1 MNMKVKEILDVFEE
15 INKVP
20 RQSKHEEKI
29 SRWIMDWGKNNGFNI
44 KTDEA
49 MNVLIEVP
57 ATPGHEDKP
66 TLVLQGHMDM
76 VCEKLPDSD
85 HDFSKDPIKHLMDG
99 DWMTAD
105 GTTLGADNG
114 IALAIAMVIAKD
126 REIVH
131 PPLELLFTV
140 DEETG
145 LTGANALK
153 KGWVSGK
160 VLLNLDSEDEG
171 IFTVGCAGGRD
182 TKITYNPQWKPF
194 SDDREVMSLKVSG
207 LAGGHSGVDI
217 ALPKGNANVI
227 LARVL
232 EVISRITPVKIGYIN
247 GGSAHNAIPRDAEA
261 IISVKSSHKDEIM
274 RKVEEI
280 SGKIKAE
287 NIKNE
292 PGLEIT
298 IRGNTPF
305 NDMMLSVPDSVKL
318 INMMIAMPH
327 GVASMSSDIEGL
339 VETSNNF
346 ATIRFENEAVEILS
360 SQRSSVES
368 KLEWI
373 TSKVEKA
380 AFVAGAEA
388 SSGNGYPGWEP
399 NMDSEVLAKCVS
411 IYESMYGKK
420 PVVEVIHAG
429 LECGI
434 IGSKNEGMDM
444 ISYGPTIKNP
454 HSPDEKMYVPSIEKI
469 WDFTVELMKSYC
481 K

>member
-1 MNMKVKEILDVFEE
+1 MNEKVKEILDVFEE

-20 RQSKHEEKI
+20 RQSKNEEKI
-29 SRWIMDWGKNNGFNI
+29 SRWLVDWGKKNGFNV

-57 ATPGHEDKP
+57 ATEGHEDKP
-66 TLVLQGHMDM
+66 ALVLQGHMDM
-76 VCEKLPDSD
+76 VCEKVPSSE
-85 HDFSKDPIKHLMDG
+85 HDFSKDPIKHVMVG
-99 DWMTAD
+99 DWMKAD

-114 IALAIAMVIAKD
+114 IAIAISLVAAKD
-126 REIVH
+126 KSIVH

-145 LTGANALK
+145 LTGANALQ
-153 KGWVSGK
+153 KGWVKGK
-160 VLLNLDSEDEG
+160 ILLNLDSEDEG

-182 TKITYNPQWKPF
+182 TTITYDPLWKPF
-194 SDDREVMSLKVSG
+194 SDDREVMTLKVAG
-207 LAGGHSGVDI
+207 LSGGHSGVDI
-217 ALPKGNANVI
+217 ALPKANANII

-232 EVISRITPVKIGYIN
+232 ETISKITPVKIGYIK

-261 IISVKSSHKDEIM
+261 VISIKSAHRDEVV
-274 RKVEEI
+274 RKVEDI
-280 SGKIKAE
+280 TAKIKSE
-287 NIKNE
+287 NAKNE
-292 PGLEIT
+292 AGLEIT
-298 IRGNTPF
+298 FRGNTPF
-305 NDMMLSVPDSVKL
+305 NDMMLSVPDSMKL
-318 INMMIAMPH
+318 IDMMIAIPH
-327 GVASMSSDIEGL
+327 GVASMSTDIDGL

-346 ATIRFENEAVEILS
+346 ATVRFENESVKILS
-360 SQRSSVES
+360 SQRSSVAS
-368 KLEWI
+368 KLDWI
-373 TSKVEKA
+373 TSKVEKSA
-380 AFVAGAEA
+380 RVADAEA
-388 SSGNGYPGWEP
+388 VSGNGYPGWEP
-399 NMDSEVLAKCVS
+399 NMDSEVLKKCVS
-411 IYESMYGKK
+411 IYEKMYGKK

-481 K
+481 Q

>member
-1 MNMKVKEILDVFEE
+1 MNAKVREILDVFEE

-20 RQSKHEEKI
+20 RRSKHEEEI
-29 SRWIMDWGKNNGFNI
+29 SKWLVKWGEDNGFNV
-44 KTDEA
+44 KTDEV

-66 TLVLQGHMDM
+66 VLVLQGHMDM
-76 VCEKLPDSD
+76 VCEKMPDSK
-85 HDFSKDPIKHLMDG
+85 HDFSKDAIKHLMDG

-114 IALAIAMVIAKD
+114 IALAIAMVTAIDKD
-126 REIVH
+126 VVH
-131 PPLELLFTV
+131 PPLELLFTI

-153 KGWVSGK
+153 KGWLKGK

-182 TKITYNPQWKPF
+182 TTISFKPEIKPF
-194 SDDREVMSLKVSG
+194 CSDRDVMCLKIAG
-207 LAGGHSGVDI
+207 LSGGHSGVDI

-232 EVISRITPVKIGYIN
+232 EAISEITPVKIGYIH

-261 IISVKSSHKDEIM
+261 IISVKKAH
-274 RKVEEI
+274 VEEVNARVEDLG
-280 SGKIKAE
+280 GKIKSE
-287 NIKNE
+287 FSRSE
-292 PGLEIT
+292 PAMT
-298 IRGNTPF
+298 ISIRNNTPYD
-305 NDMMLSVPDSVKL
+305 DMMFSTPDSKNL
-318 INMMIAMPH
+318 INMMVAMPH
-327 GVASMSSDIEGL
+327 GVAAMSSDIEGL

-346 ATIRFENEAVEILS
+346 ATIRFDKGIVEILS
-360 SQRSSVES
+360 SQRSSVAS
-368 KLEWI
+368 RLDWI

-380 AFVAGAEA
+380 AIVAGAEA
-388 SSGNGYPGWEP
+388 VSGNGYPGWEP
-399 NMDSEVLAKCVS
+399 NMDSVVLEKCVS
-411 IYESMYGKK
+411 IYEEMYGKK